1 MVRRGGEVPRI
12 IIMGPQGAGK
22 GTQAAKLEEEL
33 GATHIETGD
42 LVREEINQGTEI
54 GQQIKE
60 YSDQGQLVPDEIII
74 DMTKPYLE
82 ENDSWIL
89 DGFPRNKEQAEAL
102 DEMLDEINEK
112 IDKVIVLEAQDEELV
127 ERLSGRRQSEATG
140 EVYHIEHNPPPEEGS
155 EEDPGPFVQR
165 EDDTEAAI
173 RNRLETY
180 HEETEPLKDYYEEK
194 GILVTVDASQDIDE
208 VTNDVLEAVGEEEE
222 EKGLLDKAK
231 DKLRGE

>member
-1 MVRRGGEVPRI
+1 MRI

-74 DMTKPYLE
+74 DMTKPYLD

-89 DGFPRNKEQAEAL
+89 DGFPRNKEQAEAR
-102 DEMLDEINEK
+102 DEMLDEISEQ
-112 IDKVIVLEAQDEELV
+112 IDRVIALEADDEELV

-140 EVYHIEHNPPPEEGS
+140 EIYHIEHNPPPEEGS

-165 EDDTEAAI
+165 DDDTEEAI
-173 RNRLETY
+173 RNRLQEY
-180 HEETEPLKDYYEEK
+180 HEQTEPLKDYYEER
-194 GILVTVDASQDIDE
+194 GVLVTVDASQDIDQ
-208 VTNDVLEAVGEEEE
+208 VTEDVLQAVG
-222 EKGLLDKAK
+222 KGS
-231 DKLRGE
+231 

>member
-1 MVRRGGEVPRI
+1 MRV

-42 LVREEINQGTEI
+42 LVREEINQGTDL

-60 YSDQGQLVPDEIII
+60 YSDQGMMVPDEIII

-89 DGFPRNKEQAEAL
+89 DGFPRNQEQAEAL
-102 DEMLDEINEK
+102 DEMLGEIGED
-112 IDKVIVLEAQDEELV
+112 IDRVIALEADDEELI

-140 EVYHIEHNPPPEEGS
+140 EIYHIEHNPPPEEGS

-165 EDDTEAAI
+165 DDDTEEAI
-173 RNRLETY
+173 RNRLQEY
-180 HEETEPLKDYYEEK
+180 HEQTEPLKDYYEER

-208 VTNDVLEAVGEEEE
+208 VTEDVLQAVGE
-222 EKGLLDKAK
+222 DS
-231 DKLRGE
+231 

>member
-1 MVRRGGEVPRI
+1 MRI

-22 GTQAAKLEEEL
+22 GTQAAKLEEET

-42 LVREEINQGTEI
+42 LVREEISQETDI

-60 YSDQGQLVPDEIII
+60 YSDQGKMVPDEIII

-112 IDKVIVLEAQDEELV
+112 IDRVIVLEADDEELI

-165 EDDTEAAI
+165 DDDTEEAI
-173 RNRLETY
+173 RNRLEDY
-180 HEETEPLKDYYEEK
+180 HEQTEPLKDYYEEK
-194 GILVTVDASQDIDE
+194 GVLVTVDASQDIDQ
-208 VTNDVLEAVGEEEE
+208 VTEDVLQAVREAS
-222 EKGLLDKAK
+222 
-231 DKLRGE
+231 